1 MTLLQIM
8 LFPLP
13 GNPSRKQHDKP
24 SFLPKRNLPS
34 MFYQDQICLISC
46 HSKEMEQVDQIDLLL
61 RLRFG
66 LAVPRKKSLT
76 SGLECLVLSNKIFK
90 ETKCTVDQVTMLK

>member
-8 LFPLP
+8 LFPLL
-13 GNPSRKQHDKP
+13 GNPSRKQHDKT

-46 HSKEMEQVDQIDLLL
+46 HIVEMEQVDQINFLLKI
-61 RLRFG
+61 
-66 LAVPRKKSLT
+66 AVWTGSSQEEVSDIRPGVPCFEQQNLQGDKVH
-76 SGLECLVLSNKIFK
+76 C
-90 ETKCTVDQVTMLK
+90 

>member
-13 GNPSRKQHDKP
+13 GNPSRKQHDKQ

-34 MFYQDQICLISC
+34 MFYQDQIYLISC
-46 HSKEMEQVDQIDLLL
+46 HIVEMEQVDQIDILLDL
-61 RLRFG
+61 DWQFPGR
-66 LAVPRKKSLT
+66 SL
-76 SGLECLVLSNKIFK
+76 
-90 ETKCTVDQVTMLK
+90 

>member
-13 GNPSRKQHDKP
+13 GNPGRKQHDKP

-34 MFYQDQICLISC
+34 MFYQDQIFLISC
-46 HSKEMEQVDQIDLLL
+46 HIVEMEQVDQINLLL
-61 RLRFG
+61 ILRFG

-76 SGLECLVLSNKIFK
+76 SGLECLVLSKNIFK

>member
-1 MTLLQIM
+1 
-8 LFPLP
+8 
-13 GNPSRKQHDKP
+13 
-24 SFLPKRNLPS
+24 
-34 MFYQDQICLISC
+34 
-46 HSKEMEQVDQIDLLL
+46 MEQVDQIDLLL